1 MKRARNACPCHSN
14 LPYASCCQ
22 PFHEGRALPERPEQL
37 MRSRYAAFALGL
49 ASYLI
54 DTLAPA
60 HPDRQTP
67 EAAHVRELA
76 SIKDVR
82 RFMGLRVYGDWVDG
96 DRGEVLFAAK
106 LFERGQNVGI
116 VELSS
121 FARGEGRWR
130 YASGVLLRLAD
141 LAPADLESLTRER
154 FLVLA
159 EARTAR

>member
-1 MKRARNACPCHSN
+1 
-14 LPYASCCQ
+14 
-22 PFHEGRALPERPEQL
+22 

-49 ASYLI
+49 APYLI
-54 DTLAPA
+54 DTLASA

-82 RFMGLRVYGDWVDG
+82 RFMGLRVYGDWVEG

-116 VELSS
+116 VELST
-121 FARGEGRWR
+121 FERVEARWR
-130 YASGVLLRLAD
+130 YASGVLVRLAD
-141 LAPADLESLTRER
+141 LTPRDLESLTRET
-154 FLVLA
+154 FLALA
-159 EARTAR
+159 ASRSAR